1 MNTYDN
7 ENTASPNITSQNE
20 DEDPSIQS
28 VKTWDMNY
36 LEAAIYL
43 EEGEN
48 NDKFDSHPRNH
59 NALPAYLL
67 THNHWFYTL
76 DLAASLILLLLAL
89 MENPAIS
96 MFEHVPIG
104 VHGSIELLGLALLGI
119 SIAMQMRWLG
129 WRTFI
134 KHKRSMVKSVTWI
147 MMVLEALAVLARN
160 TTHFRVTRSLRP
172 IFLVDNRYL
181 GGVRRL
187 LRQIL
192 QSLPPILEVLALLLF
207 TLLIFAVFGFYLFS
221 SNEKDPY
228 FETFYHACISLYV
241 LLTTANY
248 PDVMMPA
255 YANNK
260 WSALFFIAY
269 LSITL
274 YFITNLMLAI
284 VFVEFSNIEK
294 EKFRKLLLH
303 KREACQ
309 HAFQLLITNSHPNR
323 VTYKNFQGLMHHYK
337 PKASRKYV
345 YLLFKVLNRSKSGFL
360 NLKEFYGF
368 YDALEFRWYHAK
380 EKNPWFAEIWE
391 PFNTICHLN
400 LKFVKSRGF
409 RILVYVVIV
418 ISALILLVRTV
429 LMSLNSE
436 TPQTLHITWDQLACI
451 IFYIVEIFLKLFA
464 YGLEDYFASGWNVF
478 DFLVTAASVGG
489 ILAQNFGTAFFYVV
503 ILRPLRLLR
512 LLRVRQR
519 YRDIFQTFAI
529 LLPRIGSTVIVI
541 FIIYYF
547 FAIVGMECFS
557 MYDMKNCCKNTTV
570 EQFYK
575 ADNTTIYNNYYY
587 LNNFDTLLI
596 SGVTLFELTV
606 VNNWFIIM
614 EGYAS
619 VSGEWSRLYF
629 MIFYLVMMVVL
640 AIVVAFVIEAFT
652 FRMKYN
658 EAFQHDSKE
667 SENIK
672 TNIRIT
678 REELDYMYSGE
689 KSLRM
694 LQDYTSELNGIE
706 DTYFVGI
713 RKRTKFVLQRR
724 MYSELISSW
733 LREHSQTSASCSYQQ
748 LTEEDSSSTLDLRST
763 DSPSPLHQSPFDT
776 FSNMMQTTPL
786 PGTEASNFDR
796 EIPFFP
802 SSILVPQQVASSD
815 VNNLTNQN

>member
-1 MNTYDN
+1 
-7 ENTASPNITSQNE
+7 
-20 DEDPSIQS
+20 
-28 VKTWDMNY
+28 
-36 LEAAIYL
+36 
-43 EEGEN
+43 
-48 NDKFDSHPRNH
+48 
-59 NALPAYLL
+59 
-67 THNHWFYTL
+67 
-76 DLAASLILLLLAL
+76 

-96 MFEHVPIG
+96 VFEHVPIG

-134 KHKRSMVKSVTWI
+134 KHKRSMVKLFSVVFRSLKNILIYIIHMSCIIYLHINYPQSVTWI

-380 EKNPWFAEIWE
+380 EKNPWFAEVWE

-400 LKFVKSRGF
+400 LKCCDRYQCPHF
-409 RILVYVVIV
+409 IV
-418 ISALILLVRTV
+418 
-429 LMSLNSE
+429 
-436 TPQTLHITWDQLACI
+436 
-451 IFYIVEIFLKLFA
+451 YIVEIFLKLFA

-503 ILRPLRLLR
+503 ILRPLRVL
-512 LLRVRQR
+512 
-519 YRDIFQTFAI
+519 YGKAKIF
-529 LLPRIGSTVIVI
+529 
-541 FIIYYF
+541 
-547 FAIVGMECFS
+547 
-557 MYDMKNCCKNTTV
+557 
-570 EQFYK
+570 
-575 ADNTTIYNNYYY
+575 
-587 LNNFDTLLI
+587 
-596 SGVTLFELTV
+596 
-606 VNNWFIIM
+606 
-614 EGYAS
+614 
-619 VSGEWSRLYF
+619 
-629 MIFYLVMMVVL
+629 
-640 AIVVAFVIEAFT
+640 
-652 FRMKYN
+652 
-658 EAFQHDSKE
+658 
-667 SENIK
+667 
-672 TNIRIT
+672 
-678 REELDYMYSGE
+678 
-689 KSLRM
+689 
-694 LQDYTSELNGIE
+694 
-706 DTYFVGI
+706 
-713 RKRTKFVLQRR
+713 
-724 MYSELISSW
+724 
-733 LREHSQTSASCSYQQ
+733 
-748 LTEEDSSSTLDLRST
+748 LTEYLKILKIRCFACFEFDSVTEI
-763 DSPSPLHQSPFDT
+763 
-776 FSNMMQTTPL
+776 FSRPL
-786 PGTEASNFDR
+786 P
-796 EIPFFP
+796 FFYQE
-802 SSILVPQQVASSD
+802 LVQ
-815 VNNLTNQN
+815 L